1 MIQIGIILGMVAQ
14 TAEGRTA
21 ITDLAEGLKTFAEK
35 STVADLNTRLAD
47 ATNDALAIASFV
59 ASATNDAPA
68 SEPDLTFPVQY
79 TTIANALKYIETE
92 FTSKIL
98 ASNDMITTTAVAI
111 EMYTYIAFNPGV
123 LIYSQYK
130 TIQIENLINLINE
143 LKKLEHAIP
152 SKTHWATQSIRK
164 LQQCQIKIEMN
175 RPVKFTWF
183 TAAGLRISVV
193 QMYDGTFREIRHG
206 PLTGNN
212 LKMTGAQIW
221 QNANKLVKHWMD
233 NNISASSVATVYGS
247 Y

>member
-1 MIQIGIILGMVAQ
+1 MIQIGFILAMVAQ

-21 ITDLAEGLKTFAEK
+21 ITDLAEGLKIFAEK
-35 STVADLNTRLAD
+35 SSVADLNTRLAA
-47 ATNDALAIASFV
+47 ATNDALAIAT
-59 ASATNDAPA
+59 SAPAPA

-143 LKKLEHAIP
+143 LKKLEDAIP

-183 TAAGLRISVV
+183 TSAGLRISVV

-233 NNISASSVATVYGS
+233 NNISASSVATVYDS